1 MSNEILTHLIAGNA
15 HADAGATQ
23 RTNINPAT
31 GETVSIAPMD
41 AVQAADKA
49 VEAAATAF
57 ESWSQ
62 VPVGD
67 RIQHLFK
74 YKTLLED
81 HAEELAAGLVLEH
94 GKTMGESMGSVRR
107 GIDCIEHA
115 CAAPVLMMGRTLPQI
130 AVSSSFCRTEDEG
143 GVGIDS
149 SADRMPLGVCVGIT
163 PFNFPIMVPMWMWP
177 MAVACGNTFVLKPS
191 EKDPI
196 SAVRTTELAHEA
208 GFPKGVI
215 NLVHGGADVVNRLIE
230 HEDVSAVSFVG
241 STHAGAAIYAN
252 AAAHGKRVQCMCG
265 AKNYSIIMPDANR
278 EAAVEGVFGSAF
290 GNTGQRCLAG
300 SVVVCVGDAGE
311 WFVPALV
318 ERTRKMKVGPGHE
331 SDTGMGPMQDHES
344 RDRVLEYIGIGE
356 SEGADVLMDG
366 RSAELPTEGCFVGA
380 TILDQVT
387 PSMRV
392 SKEEIFG
399 PVLSIMHAG
408 SLDQAVGYVNES
420 EYGNMSV
427 IFSDSGHAVRK
438 FERTVQAGMLG
449 VNVGVPAPMAAFPFS
464 GWKKSFYGDL
474 HVNGEDGARF
484 FTKSRVTV
492 RRWI

>member
-1 MSNEILTHLIAGNA
+1 MVQPPKTLSHLIGGDA
-15 HADAGATQ
+15 HSDPGTIQ

-31 GETVSIAPMD
+31 GETISAVPLD
-41 AVQAADKA
+41 AIGAADKA
-49 VEAAATAF
+49 VAVAAEAF

-62 VPVGD
+62 TPVGD
-67 RIQHLFK
+67 RIQHLFL
-74 YKTLLED
+74 YKTLLEE

-94 GKTMGESMGSVRR
+94 GKSMAESMGSVRR
-107 GIDCIEHA
+107 GIDCVEHA
-115 CAAPVLMMGRTLPQI
+115 CAAPVLLMGRTLPQI

-149 SADRMPLGVCVGIT
+149 SADRLPLGVCVGIT

-177 MAVACGNTFVLKPS
+177 MAVACGNTFILKPS

-215 NLVHGGADVVNRLIE
+215 NVVHGGEPVVTRLIE
-230 HEDVSAVSFVG
+230 HDDVAAVSFVG
-241 STHAGAAIYAN
+241 STRAGAAIYAN

-265 AKNYSIIMPDANR
+265 AKNFSIIMPDANR
-278 EAAVEGVFGSAF
+278 GAAVDGVFGSAF

-300 SVVVCVGDAGE
+300 SVVVCVGDTAE
-311 WFVPALV
+311 WLVPALA
-318 ERTRKMKVGPGHE
+318 ERAKAMNVGV
-331 SDTGMGPMQDHES
+331 DMGPMQEQETC
-344 RDRVLEYIGIGE
+344 DRVLEYIAIGE
-356 SEGADVLMDG
+356 EEGATLVVDG
-366 RSAELPTEGCFVGA
+366 RDHETPSVGCFVGP
-380 TILDQVT
+380 TIFDHVS
-387 PSMRV
+387 PDMRV
-392 SKEEIFG
+392 CMEEIFG
-399 PVLSIMHAG
+399 PVLSVMRAA
-408 SLDQAVGYVNES
+408 SLEEAVGFVNQS

-427 IFSDSGHAVRK
+427 IFTDSGHAVRK